1 MSWRIC
7 RILDFKK
14 DCTSVHALEEIA
26 KVDTARHLAAL
37 ASKFDEELPQYATV
51 WGYERNFP
59 GFIEDA
65 QQMLESLGV
74 LLEDDEVWGAY
85 DEWHRFMNRWEDV
98 LPTPLWV
105 LIGTVIVDGPGP
117 TVTPKY
123 HPAESL
129 ARSMDRG
136 KQMDWQ
142 WNFLKTLHETWRTIA
157 TEVNQRF
164 VDSGAQPPPFAEIM
178 NTVMTIS
185 KSYDEEVKDPKNIEH
200 WYRLTRR
207 DTFHHFGFTHETL

>member
-26 KVDTARHLAAL
+26 KVHTATHLAAL
-37 ASKFDEELPQYATV
+37 ANKFHEELPQYASV
-51 WGYERNFP
+51 WGYERVFP
-59 GFIEDA
+59 GFIDDA
-65 QQMLESLGV
+65 QQMLETLGV
-74 LLEDDEVWGAY
+74 LLEDEEVWGAY
-85 DEWHRFMNRWEDV
+85 DEWHRFMNRWEEV

-142 WNFLKTLHETWRTIA
+142 WNLMKALQGAWNTIA
-157 TEVNQRF
+157 VEINERIAAT
-164 VDSGAQPPPFAEIM
+164 GAEPPSFADILNM
-178 NTVMTIS
+178 VMTIS
-185 KSYDEEVKDPKNIEH
+185 KSYDKEIKTPENMEH

-207 DTFHHFGFTHETL
+207 DAFHHFGFTHETL